1 MQKFYNYTLV
11 DDIAEVMI
19 PESAKKAAVVNCLN
33 PHSFVTALDD
43 AVFRYALEKSDFLL
57 PDGEGVCMVTKKL
70 KGVDLQK
77 IAVDDIHKYLLK
89 EVAKRA
95 GKVYYMGST
104 ERVLSLIEKRI
115 KKEYPSITVKTF
127 SPSFC
132 EELPEDESSRIVD
145 DVNEFAPDV
154 MFVSMTAPKQEKWV
168 ERYRRHLKG
177 VKMIASI
184 GAVFDFY
191 ACTVKRAPK
200 WMIRMRIEWLYRFLN
215 EPLRMWK
222 RVFVSTPR
230 FLRYTRKMRAEI

>member
-11 DDIAEVMI
+11 EDIAEVVI
-19 PESAKKAAVVNCLN
+19 PECAGKTAVVNCLN

-57 PDGEGVCMVTKKL
+57 PDGEGVCIVTKKY
-70 KGVDLQK
+70 KGIDLQK
-77 IAVDDIHKYLLK
+77 IAGDDIHHCLLK
-89 EVAKRA
+89 EVAKKS
-95 GKVYYMGST
+95 GKVFYMGST
-104 ERVLSLIEKRI
+104 ERVLNLIEQRI
-115 KKEYPSITVKTF
+115 KKEYPSITVRTL

-132 EELPEDESSRIVD
+132 DELSEDESMRIVD
-145 DVNEFAPDV
+145 EVNEFEPDV

-191 ACTVKRAPK
+191 ACTVRRAPK
-200 WMIRMRIEWLYRFLN
+200 WMIQMKIEWLYRFLN

-230 FLRYTRKMRAEI
+230 FLRYTRKMKVEI